1 LEPVYLFDP
10 WLVEFNQTDTSETIL
25 KRYSALKKM
34 QELHR
39 KYGMRRV
46 GFITIDQLHEFY
58 ANHTKSQRNDIREI
72 AQIFKSILITP
83 ACQAQSVEIIERPLP
98 VLPDQWLNALGGSSA
113 DWRRP
118 IIVLPEVRT
127 ASWPNHTLK
136 DREIKYKVNGSTE
149 PSIRNLVCI
158 ESYDQHTYFEPDL
171 DPWRIGSVGTPT
183 QKATGAIGE
192 RREAMRRLPRPLHLL
207 PLTDTFTQIYQKL
220 QGRIEWSCNHA
231 GEAYFI
237 PEQGWDPRT
246 ITQEIW
252 RQNQIFRTGAL
263 PDGRRG
269 NLDRENRIWLWDPK
283 ENHWDVQFPKGGYY
297 SVSHDGRIL
306 KKRL

>member
-1 LEPVYLFDP
+1 MEPVYLFDP
-10 WLVEFNQTDTSETIL
+10 WLIEFNGSDTPETIL
-25 KRYSALKKM
+25 ERYSALTKM

-46 GFITIDQLHEFY
+46 KFITIDQLYEFY
-58 ANHTKSQRNDIREI
+58 ANHTKSQRSDIREI

-83 ACQAQSVEIIERPLP
+83 ACQALRTEIVEVPCPDLSV
-98 VLPDQWLNALGGSSA
+98 QWLNALGGTSSH
-113 DWRRP
+113 WRKP
-118 IIVLPEVRT
+118 IIVLPEVRST
-127 ASWPNHTLK
+127 SWPDHTEK
-136 DREIKYKVNGSTE
+136 SRELKYKINGSTVPTE
-149 PSIRNLVCI
+149 RNLVSI
-158 ESYDQHTYFEPDL
+158 ESYDKHTYFEPDL
-171 DPWRIGSVGTPT
+171 DPWRIGSVGTPA
-183 QKATGAIGE
+183 QKVSGAIGE

-207 PLTDTFTQIYQKL
+207 PLTHTFTLIFQKL
-220 QGRIEWSCNHA
+220 QERIEWSCNHT

-237 PEQGWDPRT
+237 PEQDWDPRT
-246 ITQEIW
+246 ISKESW

-283 ENHWDVQFPKGGYY
+283 ENHWDVQLPGGGYY

-306 KKRL
+306 KIRL